1 MQNTTEGNM
10 ILTNQSSQQD
20 TETGYTIQQLRM
32 NFATAT
38 VMQSKG
44 IDTVCRWDSNGRIPF
59 EDMLN
64 DFRDLGLIS
73 QQVVT
78 NSLAT
83 REIEDRAFLKEYV
96 EAQKNRSPEAIAEE
110 RAEARAAHG
119 VGVKLVNVFS
129 GETYTT

>member
-1 MQNTTEGNM
+1 M
-10 ILTNQSSQQD
+10 ILTNESSQQD

-38 VMQSKG
+38 VMQNKG
-44 IDTVCRWDSNGRIPF
+44 VETVCRWDSNGRIPF

-73 QQVVT
+73 QAVVT

-83 REIEDRAFLKEYV
+83 REVEDRAFLKEYV

-119 VGVKLVNVFS
+119 PGVNMVNVFS